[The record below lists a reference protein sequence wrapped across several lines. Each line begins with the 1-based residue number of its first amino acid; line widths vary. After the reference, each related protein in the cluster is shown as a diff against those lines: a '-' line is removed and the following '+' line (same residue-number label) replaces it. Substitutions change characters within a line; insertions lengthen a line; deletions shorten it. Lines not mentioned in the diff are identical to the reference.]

1 MEMIL
6 KVLLPVLLILFVLI
20 AMGMPIYVGI
30 LASTIYLQVFVNHM
44 GLTNLFSGMFEGMAK
59 NSLMAVPYFV
69 LAGGFAAWQAAGL
82 PAIPGTAG
90 QG

>member
-30 LASTIYLQVFVNHM
+30 LASTIYLQVFV
-44 GLTNLFSGMFEGMAK
+44 K
-59 NSLMAVPYFV
+59 VDKDWRNSSKRLEAYGYK
-69 LAGGFAAWQAAGL
+69 LD
-82 PAIPGTAG
+82 
-90 QG
+90 